1 MAAHLRR
8 RGEINSAAR
17 AALYVFLQYPPG
29 NLPSTTEILGAPGP
43 PAAVNRRVPHGNQP
57 V

>member
-43 PAAVNRRVPHGNQP
+43 PVAVNRRVPHGNQP